1 MADEICPALA
11 ELREPLAPYVRRH
24 LAECRRCKV
33 LVRHLRIDYD
43 PDAAIEDTG
52 GPVEY
57 RTPPE
62 VSLGDLCAAVVP
74 GLHQRLLCVI
84 TAEDAGVIEV
94 VPVSDET
101 EYASDRDLPLK
112 AALLGY
118 ETMAE
123 AWNMGSLLVDDIA
136 EVLAR
141 LNDKTYEQLA
151 DLIEAVEE
159 GREADGVPTGA
170 RILYDVDARRDFQQR
185 EAQRARPFFASS
197 SVLRSAS
204 RLPDLIARAAE
215 ESGIPV
221 AHLSRRYGPMVK
233 HRVRWVE
240 DFIAERID
248 VRDVPGRTIGA
259 LLAEF
264 EFRPSQRLDAIVRC
278 TGWAEEWH
286 GAGSPTALI
295 GSEDE
300 GELASDADEYISEVF
315 GGLMEALASRTGTP
329 A

>member
-1 MADEICPALA
+1 MADETCPALT
-11 ELREPLAPYVRRH
+11 ELREPLAPSVRRH
-24 LAECRRCKV
+24 LAGCRRCKV
-33 LVRHLRIDYD
+33 LVRHLGIDYD
-43 PDAAIEDTG
+43 PDAAIEDPG

-57 RTPPE
+57 RPPPE
-62 VSLGDLCAAVVP
+62 VSLGDVCAAVIP
-74 GLHQRLLCVI
+74 GLHQRLLCII

-94 VPVSDET
+94 VPISDET
-101 EYASDRDLPLK
+101 QYASDRDMPIK
-112 AALLGY
+112 AELLGY

-141 LNDKTYEQLA
+141 LDDKSYEQLA

-159 GREADGVPTGA
+159 GREAKGLPTGA
-170 RILYDVDARRDFQQR
+170 RIVYDVDARHDFQQR

-204 RLPDLIARAAE
+204 RLQDLIARAAE
-215 ESGIPV
+215 ESGTSV
-221 AHLSRRYGPMVK
+221 ANLSQRYGPMVQ

-240 DFIAERID
+240 DFVAERID

-264 EFRPSQRLDAIVRC
+264 EFRPSQRLEAIVRC
-278 TGWAEEWH
+278 TGWAEDCHE
-286 GAGSPTALI
+286 AGSHMALI
-295 GSEDE
+295 GSERD
-300 GELASDADEYISEVF
+300 GEPASDADEYISEVF
-315 GGLMEALASRTGTP
+315 DGLVEALASRTRTT